1 MPYVGKAVNRNIT
14 LMKIRPPET
23 ETSLFFKNK

>member
-1 MPYVGKAVNRNIT
+1 MPYIDQAVNRNIT

-23 ETSLFFKNK
+23 KRLAYFLK